1 MNVNICPGKILIYKS
16 MENHRIIIKIK
27 SLIKIF
33 TVHEAI
39 FVGTLKDHFYWVL
52 EMDFDITT
60 T

>member
-1 MNVNICPGKILIYKS
+1 MNVNICPSKILIYKS

-27 SLIKIF
+27 SFMIF

>member
-1 MNVNICPGKILIYKS
+1 MNVNVYPSKILIYKS
-16 MENHRIIIKIK
+16 MENHRII
-27 SLIKIF
+27 IKIF

>member
-16 MENHRIIIKIK
+16 MENHRIIIK
-27 SLIKIF
+27 IKIF